1 MRPGEFKKMMPTE
14 PKVRT
19 RKCIIKTCR
28 KQFPQRSMSHK
39 ACSPECAAEYAKL
52 EREKKD
58 RQDRQKGLQA
68 LKTKRD
74 YIVEAQRAFNAY
86 IRARD
91 EDKPCICCG
100 RGKTNQTGLHG
111 HMWDCGHYRST
122 GAAPQ
127 LRFHEDNAHRQ
138 LVFCNRDRAGNAVE
152 YRIGL
157 IARIGIERVEALE
170 ADNSIKKWTIEEL
183 IQIRNH
189 YRLKLKKLKEGK

>member
-74 YIVEAQRAFNAY
+74 YIKEAQIAFNAFCRY
-86 IRARD
+86 RD
-91 EDKPCICCG
+91 MLAGYPCISSG
-100 RGKTNQTGLHG
+100 RPLDWSGNQVDAG
-111 HMWDCGHYRST
+111 HFRSV
-122 GAAPQ
+122 GSAPH
-127 LRFHEDNAHRQ
+127 LRFNEDNCHAQSKHDNQ
-138 LVFCNRDRAGNAVE
+138 FLSGNAVE

-157 IARIGIERVEALE
+157 IARIGLDRVEALE

>member
-14 PKVRT
+14 PKVRM

-74 YIVEAQRAFNAY
+74 YVKEAQIAFNAY
-86 IRARD
+86 VRLRD
-91 EDKPCICCG
+91 S
-100 RGKTNQTGLHG
+100 NQTCISCGASFNDGVLG
-111 HMWDCGHYRST
+111 GGMDCGHWRSV
-122 GAAPQ
+122 GSAPH
-127 LRFHEDNAHRQ
+127 LRFHEDNAHGQ
-138 LVFCNRDRAGNAVE
+138 CKKCNRYDSGRAVD

-157 IARIGIERVEALE
+157 IARIGLSRVERLE
-170 ADNSIKKWTIEEL
+170 SDNSIKKWTIEEL
-183 IQIRNH
+183 MQIRDH